1 MKIYISAIFTAL
13 CLSSCI
19 VDHGD
24 FTVLSNKPL
33 DAKKI
38 SRADTKRFPDVKG
51 IDMLHSIMIIPMG
64 GRAKLSEALNDAL
77 EENDSDAMTNVSVT
91 SWHFAFSYF
100 YSNKAWLV
108 SGDTIKTREAPASL

>member
-1 MKIYISAIFTAL
+1 MKIYLSAIFAAL
-13 CLSSCI
+13 LLSSCI

-24 FTVLSNKPL
+24 FTVISNKPL

-51 IDMLHSIMIIPMG
+51 TDMQHSIFIVPMG
-64 GRAKLSEALNDAL
+64 GRAKLSGALDDAL
-77 EENDSDAMTNVSVT
+77 EETDTDVMTNVSIT

-100 YSNKAWLV
+100 YAIKGWLV
-108 SGDTIKTREAPASL
+108 SGDTLKTRQN